1 VRIGLYLDDHSQYR
15 HSTHTMEHSVQ
26 SHLPVPL
33 RDKIVC
39 PHCDGYYRTVALKP
53 GEFARCPDC
62 RGILQRHKQVSTQL
76 VLSAALSGAIF
87 VLIALTLP
95 VLTTSF
101 GGIHNNVNLL
111 SAPDAFGTT
120 GYEIPAYVTAIVSVA
135 APFAQ
140 CSMLT
145 WLLSFALA
153 GRRAPG
159 FSFLLRILHVIRPW
173 AMLEVFFLG
182 SLIVVVKVSGW
193 VSVHLGPGMWSL
205 AAFSALLIA
214 VHRFESSVLWSR
226 EDLR

>member
-1 VRIGLYLDDHSQYR
+1 
-15 HSTHTMEHSVQ
+15 MEHSLQ
-26 SHLPVPL
+26 SDPPAPL

-39 PHCDGYYRTVALKP
+39 PHCDGYFRTAALKP

-62 RGILQRHKQVSTQL
+62 RGILQRHRQFSAQW
-76 VLSAALSGAIF
+76 VLSAAVSGAIF
-87 VLIALTLP
+87 LLIALSLP

-101 GGIHNNVNLL
+101 GGIHNDVNLL
-111 SAPDAFGTT
+111 SAPDAFDGA
-120 GYEIPAYVTAIVSVA
+120 GYEIPAYVMAIVSVA

-140 CSMLT
+140 CAMLT

-153 GRRAPG
+153 RRRAPG
-159 FSFLLRILHVIRPW
+159 FSLLLRILQVIRPW

-193 VSVHLGPGMWSL
+193 VSVRLGPGIWSL

-214 VHRFESSVLWSR
+214 VHRFESAILWSR
-226 EDLR
+226 EDLQ